1 MRSLLR
7 YPAFV
12 VLWCAN
18 LASSLAGWS
27 LGIAL
32 SVQVFETTRSPLAT
46 SALLI
51 ASSLPSA
58 VLGSVAGVIA
68 DRVSR
73 TRLLQLVSWLRVGII
88 AVLPL
93 THGAVGALYLV
104 AIAQAT
110 AMQFFGPAE
119 QATVAQVVPDRLLPL
134 ALGANSAATN
144 TTRLVAPALG
154 GGLITLFGFSWT
166 TAIVAG
172 LLGCAAVLLCFLPA
186 GSAKPQGVQPLW
198 RDWLDGIHELRANRT
213 TTAVTAVQLL
223 DAVKEGALTALFPVL
238 MLGVIGV
245 SPAYMGVVNSS
256 FAVTAIGAGLA
267 VPAVVRRCGYRWPI
281 AVGVTVS
288 GLLIV
293 LLGAIP
299 LPIVALGAFFV
310 SGFPFT
316 ISWVA
321 ANTLLLVRTEES
333 HRARTVGVVGG
344 LYSAVMLMAAAI
356 AGVAASLFGT
366 PAVLIAAAGFQV
378 AAGPIFALMLPRA
391 SRLSE
396 DLAPGRRQARPS
408 A

>member
-46 SALLI
+46 SGLLI
-51 ASSLPSA
+51 ASSVPSA

-73 TRLLQLVSWLRVGII
+73 TRLLQVVSWLRVGII
-88 AVLPL
+88 AMLPL
-93 THGAVGALYLV
+93 THGADPALYLV
-104 AIAQAT
+104 AIGQAT
-110 AMQFFGPAE
+110 AIQFFGPAE
-119 QATVAQVVPDRLLPL
+119 QATVAQVVPDRLLPI

-154 GGLITLFGFSWT
+154 GGLMTLLGFSWT
-166 TAIVAG
+166 TAFVAG
-172 LLGCAAVLLCFLPA
+172 LLGCAAILLCFLPA
-186 GSAKPQGVQPLW
+186 GSAKPHSAQPLF
-198 RDWLDGIHELRANRT
+198 RDWLDGVRELRANRT

-245 SPAYMGVVNSS
+245 SPAYMGAVNSS
-256 FAVTAIGAGLA
+256 FAVTAIVAGLA
-267 VPAVVRRCGYRWPI
+267 VPAVVRRFGYRWPI
-281 AVGVTVS
+281 AVGVTCS
-288 GLLIV
+288 GVLIV
-293 LLGAIP
+293 LLGVLP

-321 ANTLLLVRTEES
+321 ANTLLLIGTAER
-333 HRARTVGVVGG
+333 HRARTVGAVGS
-344 LYSAVMLMAAAI
+344 LYAAVMLIAAAA
-356 AGVAASLFGT
+356 AGVAASEFGT
-366 PAVLIAAAGFQV
+366 PAVLIVAASFQIV
-378 AAGPIFALMLPRA
+378 AGPIFVLILPRPTA
-391 SRLSE
+391 LDEAGSAPDRRL
-396 DLAPGRRQARPS
+396 A
-408 A
+408 